1 MGKEEKKGK
10 KVLDKWKPKKGFS
23 LDMKSLRGL
32 RGALRKK
39 LTETGK
45 GPEYPDFPLK
55 TPSHLVVLPKMKK
68 ATGLDVKYPLLE
80 PLAHA
85 HVKWVPAKKGLVY
98 YIEEPGLNKKEKEL
112 LEKIKSDLRE
122 LIDVE
127 ISVIE
132 KREKAI
138 DYLEEKLKAVL
149 AETGITLPKETYIK
163 IIYYIIR
170 DFVGLNEI
178 EPLMN
183 DPYIEDV
190 GCDGLGIPL
199 YIVHRKFGSVETD
212 IVFKDLD
219 YLNNFVIKLSERC
232 GRYVSYAKPL
242 MDGTL
247 PDGSRVQVSLAKD
260 VTTRGPT
267 FSIRKFKA
275 SPFSPIELIDLKT
288 ASPEL
293 MAYLWLAVEHSTSLL
308 ICGGVATGKTTL
320 LNSITMFIPP
330 ENKIVSIEDTREL
343 NLPHQNWIPSVS
355 RVGFGVPEASGRRYG
370 EVSLFELLKESF
382 RQNPDYVI
390 VGEVRGKEAY
400 VMFQGMSSGHP
411 SIGTIHAGSVD
422 DVIKRLETP
431 PIELSPSL
439 VETLDLIVVMVHA
452 KEKGKSSRR
461 VKEIVEMISVD
472 SKTGKAHTLRSFVW
486 VPSDDNYESNVRES
500 RLLRE
505 ISFHK
510 GIPFPTIMDEL
521 RDRRAMLEWMRSYGV
536 TDFHDVCRMIN
547 LYYKDTSTV
556 MKWVNSNTPPKKTKY
571 KDKAEHLWESTT
583 GLKILKENSETQP

>member
-1 MGKEEKKGK
+1 MTKKSKKDKEIEKKWKGK
-10 KVLDKWKPKKGFS
+10 TGFKIGF
-23 LDMKSLRGL
+23 KSL
-32 RGALRKK
+32 RGALRQK
-39 LTETGK
+39 LSNMGK
-45 GPEYPDFPLK
+45 EAEYPEFSLK
-55 TPSHLVVLPKMKK
+55 RPSHLVVLPTPKKML
-68 ATGLDVKYPLLE
+68 GLDIKYPLLE

-85 HVKWVPAKKGLVY
+85 NIKWVPEKKRLVY
-98 YIEEPGLNKKEKEL
+98 FIHEPELTPEEKEL

-138 DYLEEKLKAVL
+138 DYLEGKLKTVL
-149 AETGITLPKETYIK
+149 AETGINLPKETYIK

-190 GCDGLGIPL
+190 GCDGLGVPI

-212 IVFKDLD
+212 VIYKDMD
-219 YLNNFVIKLSERC
+219 YLNNFVIKLAERC

-247 PDGSRVQVSLAKD
+247 PDGSRVQVSIAKD
-260 VTTRGPT
+260 VTTKGPT
-267 FSIRKFKA
+267 FSIRKFKT
-275 SPFSPIELIDLKT
+275 SPFSPVELIDLKT

-293 MAYLWLAVEHSTSLL
+293 MAYLWLVVQHSTSLL
-308 ICGGVATGKTTL
+308 ICGGVATGKTTM

-330 ENKIVSIEDTREL
+330 EDKIVSIEDTREL
-343 NLPHQNWIPSVS
+343 NLPHQNWIPSVA
-355 RVGFGVPEASGRRYG
+355 RIGFGVPEASGIRYG

-400 VMFQGMSSGHP
+400 VMFQGMASGHACV
-411 SIGTIHAGSVD
+411 GTMHAGSVD

-431 PIELSPSL
+431 PIELSTSL
-439 VETLDLIVVMVHA
+439 VETLDLIIVMVHA

-461 VKEIVEMISVD
+461 IKEVVEMISVD
-472 SKTGKAHTLRSFVW
+472 SKTGRAHTLRSFVW
-486 VPSDDNYESNVRES
+486 VPSNDSHESNVMES
-500 RLLRE
+500 RLLRK
-505 ISFHK
+505 ISFQK
-510 GIPFPTIMDEL
+510 GIPYAKVMEEL
-521 RDRRAMLEWMRSYGV
+521 KKRKNVLEWMLNYGV
-536 TDFHDVCRMIN
+536 TDFEDICKLIN
-547 LYYKDTSTV
+547 LYYKEPSTI
-556 MKWVNSNTPPKKTKY
+556 MKWVNNNTPPYKTKY
-571 KDKAEHLWESTT
+571 KGKIKKLWESAT
-583 GLKILKENSETQP
+583 GLKIIKEEVGS